1 MKFVLNSSID
11 TLPTKVNLKQWGKL
25 TNDKCFCGKR
35 QTLNHILNCCDRS
48 LNDGRYTFR
57 HDCIL
62 VHYIN
67 QCIDKQKF
75 QCYIDID
82 GEQTAAGGA
91 LPPSI
96 VVSNLKPDIV
106 IVDKKQKT
114 VTIFELTFPADHR
127 IEVSNKLKFKKYQHF
142 LSDITTYRVHILLKQ
157 KEHL

>member
-1 MKFVLNSSID
+1 MPS
-11 TLPTKVNLKQWGKL
+11 
-25 TNDKCFCGKR
+25 FCGKR

-82 GEQTAAGGA
+82 GEQTDAGGT

-96 VVSNLKPDIV
+96 IVSNPKPDIV

-114 VTIFELTFPADHR
+114 VSIFELTVPVEHR
-127 IEVSNKLKFKKYQHF
+127 IEISEVSAFPVRYYNIQTIRH
-142 LSDITTYRVHILLKQ
+142 SIWGWIPYRPPILLKQ
-157 KEHL
+157 KEHLWNPQVLQTRHQSQEVC